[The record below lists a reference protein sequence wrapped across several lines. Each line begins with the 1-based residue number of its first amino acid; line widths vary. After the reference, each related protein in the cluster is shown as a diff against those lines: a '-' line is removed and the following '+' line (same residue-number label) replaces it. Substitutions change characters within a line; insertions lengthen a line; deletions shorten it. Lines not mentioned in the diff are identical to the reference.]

1 MFLSFIRALKFSLQD
16 ISRNVWLSIAT
27 ITILILTMFSI
38 NTLILTRA
46 VSDNAVEAIKEK
58 IDLSV
63 YLKSDAMESEIFEL
77 RNKIN
82 SLDRVR
88 SVTYVS
94 KQDALDS
101 FRDRNKNN
109 PEVMQALVELGR
121 NPLSPSLIISPQ
133 DMDAIPDLIEELKF
147 MESSIIESR
156 DFSDNSLMLEKI
168 NNITDRIDEIG
179 LLIISIFIFTT
190 LLVIYN
196 SIKVA
201 VYTHKKEVEVM
212 RLVGASNSFIY
223 APFLLSSLIYTLIA
237 TVIIISLL
245 FPLLG
250 ILQPYLEVFFV
261 GYNINIISYF
271 VNNFWMIFGL
281 QFLGISLINIMASYL
296 AVKKHSKI

>member
-1 MFLSFIRALKFSLQD
+1 MFLSLIRALKFSLQD

-38 NTLILTRA
+38 NILILTRA
-46 VSDNAVEAIKEK
+46 ISDNAVEAVKER

-63 YLKSDAMESEIFEL
+63 YLESDAMESEIFAL
-77 RNKIN
+77 RNEIN
-82 SLDRVR
+82 NLDKVKSVR
-88 SVTYVS
+88 YIS
-94 KQDALDS
+94 KQEALDS

-109 PEVMQALVELGR
+109 PEVLQALIELGR
-121 NPLSPSLIISPQ
+121 NPLSPSLIILPQ
-133 DMDAIPDLIEELKF
+133 DINAIPELIEELKF
-147 MESSIIESR
+147 MNSDIIESR
-156 DFSDNSLMLEKI
+156 DFSDNSLMLEKV
-168 NNITDRIDEIG
+168 NNITSRIDEIG
-179 LLIISIFIFTT
+179 LLIISIFIITS

-201 VYTHKKEVEVM
+201 VYTHKKEIEVM

-223 APFLLSSLIYTLIA
+223 APFLLSSLIYTLVA

-261 GYNINIISYF
+261 DYNINIINYF
-271 VNNFWMIFGL
+271 VSNFWIIFGL
-281 QFLGISLINIMASYL
+281 QFLGISFINMMASYL

>member
-1 MFLSFIRALKFSLQD
+1 MLLSFIRALKFSLQD

-38 NTLILTRA
+38 NTLILARA

-63 YLKSDAMESEIFEL
+63 YIESDAMESDIFKL
-77 RNKIN
+77 RNEIN
-82 SLDRVR
+82 DLDKVKA
-88 SVTYVS
+88 VTYVS
-94 KQDALDS
+94 KQNALDS

-109 PEVMQALVELGR
+109 PEIIQALVELGR

-133 DMDAIPDLIEELKF
+133 DTDVIPELIEELRF
-147 MESSIIESR
+147 IESR
-156 DFSDNSLMLEKI
+156 DFSDNSLMLEKV

-179 LLIISIFIFTT
+179 LLIIGIFIFTT

-201 VYTHKKEVEVM
+201 VYTHKKEIEVM

-237 TVIIISLL
+237 TLIIISLF

-250 ILQPYLEVFFV
+250 ILQPYLELFFV
-261 GYNINIISYF
+261 DYNINIVKYF
-271 VNNFWMIFGL
+271 INNFWMIFGI
-281 QFLGISLINIMASYL
+281 QFLGISFINIMASYL
-296 AVKKHSKI
+296 AVKKHSKV

>member
-1 MFLSFIRALKFSLQD
+1 MLLSFIRALKFSLQD

-38 NTLILTRA
+38 NTLILARA

-63 YLKSDAMESEIFEL
+63 YIESDAMESDIFKL
-77 RNKIN
+77 RNEIN
-82 SLDRVR
+82 DLDKVKA
-88 SVTYVS
+88 VTYVS
-94 KQDALDS
+94 KQNALDS

-109 PEVMQALVELGR
+109 PEIIQALVELGR

-133 DMDAIPDLIEELKF
+133 DTDVIPELIEELRF
-147 MESSIIESR
+147 MESDIIESR
-156 DFSDNSLMLEKI
+156 DFSDNSLMLEKV

-179 LLIISIFIFTT
+179 LLIIGIFIFTT

-201 VYTHKKEVEVM
+201 VYTHKKEIEVM

-237 TVIIISLL
+237 TLIIISLF

-250 ILQPYLEVFFV
+250 ILQPYLELFFV
-261 GYNINIISYF
+261 DYNINIVKYF
-271 VNNFWMIFGL
+271 INNFWMIFGI
-281 QFLGISLINIMASYL
+281 QFLGISFINIMASYL
-296 AVKKHSKI
+296 AVKKHSKV